1 VIGMDES
8 VQERAI
14 IGEEIRENAEIRGI
28 LG

>member
-1 VIGMDES
+1 MDES
-8 VQERAI
+8 VQEQAI

>member
-1 VIGMDES
+1 MDES